1 MITILTSTTVE
12 PQQTSTQVRKRA
24 FRALIIIAILA
35 GGIGAFQ
42 LGFRLALSTPTPFF
56 VVVSASMVPTLH
68 IGDIV
73 VIRGDPFNS
82 MVVGD
87 VIVFHNPR
95 LRFDA
100 FLQQQCQ
107 VSTEDIACVIVHRVY
122 SLSIDGERMVTTKGD
137 ANSRPDSVQVIE
149 SDYIGK
155 VIFSIPYVGYF
166 SSLIRYPY
174 NYLLIGAVL
183 LFIFVSEFMSSGK
196 KGGTLDNHLVEEK
209 PDSKIQKA

>member
-12 PQQTSTQVRKRA
+12 PHQTSTQVRKRA

-73 VIRGDPFNS
+73 VIRGDPFS
-82 MVVGD
+82 SLVVGD
-87 VIVFHNPR
+87 VMVFHNPR
-95 LRFDA
+95 LRFDS

-183 LFIFVSEFMSSGK
+183 LFI
-196 KGGTLDNHLVEEK
+196 
-209 PDSKIQKA
+209 